1 MKTVAFYWPRW
12 RPASQAG
19 WYSDSVLVFT
29 STLLMVFMMFNPI
42 SIIFFRTYFRLGLGR
57 SEKGASLQLF
67 SLAEHMSP
75 YQHWSVVTVRQ
86 CGHSGQGGQHSAQAT
101 IKLRNVTI
109 YCHHCHSCSLA
120 SVSTGQHTQ
129 WFLMAAKCA
138 PSVPVLH
145 TAAWCWCVTLPPDLS
160 PIIQPSNQ
168 KSSQSNTNTSVRVFI
183 DELNFCTLLE
193 GDKLQVQWIVN
204 IVHLRILH
212 SNLWS
217 PDGGNT
223 IICSE
228 AQVLIH

>member
-1 MKTVAFYWPRW
+1 MDTVGSTGDHKTEECDNLLPSLPQ
-12 RPASQAG
+12 PAAC
-19 WYSDSVLVFT
+19 
-29 STLLMVFMMFNPI
+29 P
-42 SIIFFRTYFRLGLGR
+42 
-57 SEKGASLQLF
+57 
-67 SLAEHMSP
+67 
-75 YQHWSVVTVRQ
+75 
-86 CGHSGQGGQHSAQAT
+86 
-101 IKLRNVTI
+101 
-109 YCHHCHSCSLA
+109 

-212 SNLWS
+212 SNLMIPRWREHYLS
-217 PDGGNT
+217 APRPKF
-223 IICSE
+223 
-228 AQVLIH
+228 